1 MDWEGCMDEW
11 ALKAA
16 GAEWVGRGRPLTDT
30 EFRHQFGV
38 YPWTV
43 VEISRLKEVVRLGQK
58 HLLRALW
65 WLKVY
70 PTDVEIKNHRA
81 SDTWFRQKLKETL
94 AVLKDALPEVCMAVR
109 AWILLLLFFC
119 VHTHAR

>member
-1 MDWEGCMDEW
+1 MDDR
-11 ALKAA
+11 AFKAA
-16 GAEWVGRGRPLTDT
+16 GAEWVGRGRPLTDA

-38 YPWTV
+38 YPRTV
-43 VEISRLKEVVRLGQK
+43 AEISRFDGVAKLDPK

-81 SDTWFRQKLKETL
+81 SDTWFRLKLKETL
-94 AVLKDALPEVCMAVR
+94 AVLKDALPEV
-109 AWILLLLFFC
+109 
-119 VHTHAR
+119 